1 MQHRVRQIY
10 LDELG
15 EAAEQYIGIG
25 IVQLVVESKKK
36 TPEVARSLIN
46 KAQASSADVI
56 IQQQIIELIET
67 VVLYKFTLS
76 ESRGNRSHAGI
87 ERTEKDQSLSRS
99 S

>member
-46 KAQASSADVI
+46 KA
-56 IQQQIIELIET
+56 
-67 VVLYKFTLS
+67 
-76 ESRGNRSHAGI
+76 
-87 ERTEKDQSLSRS
+87 
-99 S
+99 